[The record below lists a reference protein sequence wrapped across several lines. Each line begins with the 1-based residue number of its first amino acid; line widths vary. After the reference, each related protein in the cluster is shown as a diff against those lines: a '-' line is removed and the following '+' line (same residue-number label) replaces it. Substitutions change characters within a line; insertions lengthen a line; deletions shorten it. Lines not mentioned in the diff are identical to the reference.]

1 MARRSRRPASS
12 GRRRWWL
19 DWALRVALMTYFGR
33 SPAPIVLRVCLSL
46 HLLCLLACFA
56 EMSLRISILG
66 LSEKW
71 PHFNCQPAPACYPAR
86 ETRILARVEIV
97 RFIFQR
103 GPGSSWFVAMTAPAI
118 TCDCET
124 RERERGARTASSCRE
139 GKRATLSHTG
149 REDIQDAKGR
159 TEQLLGKCP

>member
-33 SPAPIVLRVCLSL
+33 SPAAIVLRVCLSL

-124 RERERGARTASSCRE
+124 RERERGAAH
-139 GKRATLSHTG
+139 GKFLSRRKTCDPLTQEE
-149 REDIQDAKGR
+149 RDIQDAKGR